1 MSTYNYQVQVH
12 INGHWFNGAVVA
24 MSPSHLGRYL
34 SMQAN
39 RKARGH
45 RVADSRLRR
54 TDDAA
59 LYHFDGSHLKA
70 LV

>member
-12 INGHWFNGAVVA
+12 INGHWFNGTIVA
-24 MSPSHLGRYL
+24 MQPSHLGRYL
-34 SMQAN
+34 SVQAS

-45 RVADSRLRR
+45 RVAESRLRR

-59 LYHFDGSHLKA
+59 HYTFDGSQLKA